1 MEDAPRDRK
10 GASATSS
17 AAAPHLSQIG
27 LSAPSLAPPS
37 LTAAMRRA
45 RVEVAE
51 RSEVVAELR
60 GAELARLEMLQEALQ
75 PVLSQV
81 PDAIDMFDSGLVPG
95 ERPRLFID
103 MIAFVE
109 MGRDR
114 RAYRFLQD
122 TRHGRVALAE
132 SERLET
138 MVSAI
143 TDYIGRRIVEREKYL
158 AVDRT
163 LANARAQQSAA
174 HENVAAPRP
183 LPPRQSAFATT
194 IRILVEALGSLV
206 LIALVAGGAYY
217 AAVTALAWWAARQA
231 G

>member
-1 MEDAPRDRK
+1 
-10 GASATSS
+10 
-17 AAAPHLSQIG
+17 
-27 LSAPSLAPPS
+27 
-37 LTAAMRRA
+37 MRRA

-51 RSEVVAELR
+51 QSEVVAELR

-75 PVLSQV
+75 PILSQV

-163 LANARAQQSAA
+163 RATARAQPSAV
-174 HENVAAPRP
+174 HETAAPPRP
-183 LPPRQSAFATT
+183 STPRPGAFATT